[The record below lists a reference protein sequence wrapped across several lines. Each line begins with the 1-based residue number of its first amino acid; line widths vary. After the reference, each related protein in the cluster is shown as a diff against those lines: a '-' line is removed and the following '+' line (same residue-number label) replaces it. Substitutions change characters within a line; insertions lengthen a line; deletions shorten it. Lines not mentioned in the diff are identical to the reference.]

1 MITAEGAVPSAN
13 YLWVFLGAQTRFSR
27 SGSLLGRRTFT
38 MPPYT
43 EGIENMHDQFKGT
56 VELE

>member
-27 SGSLLGRRTFT
+27 LGNPLGRRTFT
-38 MPPYT
+38 TKPRT
-43 EGIENMHDQFKGT
+43 EGTKAHNRFKERA
-56 VELE
+56 ELE